1 MRDEP
6 RRGPVTRRASARGG
20 RRETDDG
27 VTPEPS
33 SDRPTLLLVDD
44 DAATLDGL
52 SVWLANEGFS
62 VVACST
68 FAQARAQITSRPI
81 AALIT
86 DIRLEEFNGL
96 HLVQLAR
103 SLQPHARL
111 VVFSG
116 FADPVLEA
124 EAEMAGATWLL
135 KPIRLEQLGEHLA
148 GLSPEPR
155 SETKAGEP
163 R

>member
-1 MRDEP
+1 MRNEP
-6 RRGPVTRRASARGG
+6 RRGPVTRRADARAD
-20 RRETDDG
+20 RRETDEG
-27 VTPEPS
+27 MAPERAG
-33 SDRPTLLLVDD
+33 DRPTVVLVDD

-62 VVACST
+62 VMACST
-68 FAQARAQITSRPI
+68 FAEARTQIMSRPI

-135 KPIRLEQLGEHLA
+135 KPIHLDQLGEHLA
-148 GLSPEPR
+148 GLSPEPG
-155 SETKAGEP
+155 SESKAGEP

>member
-1 MRDEP
+1 MRDES
-6 RRGPVTRRASARGG
+6 RRGPVTRRANARGG
-20 RRETDDG
+20 RRETDDR
-27 VTPEPS
+27 VTPEPP
-33 SDRPTLLLVDD
+33 SDRPTVVLVDD

-68 FAQARAQITSRPI
+68 FGQARAQITSRPI

-116 FADPVLEA
+116 FADTVLEA
-124 EAEMAGATWLL
+124 EAETAGATWLL
-135 KPIRLEQLGEHLA
+135 KPIHLEQLAAQLA

-155 SETKAGEP
+155 GETKAG
-163 R
+163 

>member
-6 RRGPVTRRASARGG
+6 RRGPVTRRANARGG
-20 RRETDDG
+20 RPEITEG
-27 VTPEPS
+27 VPPERAG
-33 SDRPTLLLVDD
+33 DRPTVVLVDD

-68 FAQARAQITSRPI
+68 FAEARAQIMSPPI

-86 DIRLEEFNGL
+86 DIRLEEYNGL

-124 EAEMAGATWLL
+124 EAEMAGAIWLL
-135 KPIRLEQLGEHLA
+135 KPIHLAQLGEHLA
-148 GLSPEPR
+148 GLSAAPR
-155 SETKAGEP
+155 SESKAGEP

>member
-6 RRGPVTRRASARGG
+6 RRRPVTRRPNARGG
-20 RRETDDG
+20 RRDTDEG
-27 VTPEPS
+27 VPPERAG
-33 SDRPTLLLVDD
+33 DRPTVVLVDD

-52 SVWLANEGFS
+52 SEWLANEGFS

-68 FAQARAQITSRPI
+68 FAEARAQIMCPPI

-86 DIRLEEFNGL
+86 DIRLEEYNGL

-124 EAEMAGATWLL
+124 EAEMAGAIWLL
-135 KPIRLEQLGEHLA
+135 KPIHFEQLGEHLA
-148 GLSPEPR
+148 GLSPAPG
-155 SETKAGEP
+155 SESKAGEP